1 MKYPI
6 IFSKFETDFST
17 FGLAV
22 LEKASNIK
30 IKSVVNGEFTLS
42 FVLPR
47 NDPKWVYAQEENF
60 VLIDDKL
67 FRIRTF
73 NEVRDSSGRL
83 LSNIQCEHVWYDAND
98 CKFTPNFEMIGATPA
113 AILAAAFADT
123 RFTIGTVDLD
133 LPNTDI
139 FLSKTNPAAIVNKL
153 IENIGGELE
162 RNNYT
167 VSLRK
172 RIGNNNGVEFRT
184 GKNNAEIRKSTDSK
198 DLCTRLYPY
207 GQDDLDITSVNDSV
221 AYIDSQY
228 ISNYDYIH
236 TRYIDYSDID
246 DPAELKSKGLAEFST
261 EERDGIDKPKVT
273 YEVSIVEL
281 KKLSGYQF
289 ETFTLGD
296 TVRIIDEDLNIDVNA
311 RIMEYEYY
319 PYEPQRSKVVLANF
333 RNNIGKLLAGLAD
346 TRNKLNSITTPK
358 GKVKA
363 AWLENIIEKL
373 QTEIDTGL
381 TKKVVSHDYGDI
393 WVDDIEN
400 PTKAMAIVN
409 GMFAIANEKKE
420 NGDWNWRTF
429 GTGDGFTADLINAGI
444 IRIAEELTI
453 ENDDGTVSLKSDG
466 LRIING
472 DARAA
477 FIKNAISMQA
487 KEAGIWVDKI
497 YFDTVTG
504 KYKINGTLEGVD
516 GVFSGTLQ
524 AADGIFS
531 GSVTIDGDE
540 EKIVLDQYG
549 LDTRFIKWFKNM
561 CWNSS
566 FEVFD
571 SDTGAPAY
579 WDGGTVTSS
588 SNFFGDHSLKLEP
601 SESSKQTAAINPQW
615 YNSVSEKT
623 RVSFHKKG
631 GAVRIS
637 VLDADDNPFVLTD
650 ENGDIGT
657 YIEYPYNENWVPESY
672 TVSFEHGEATSIR
685 VKCENSDSS
694 LDAYIDGVI
703 VEPDYTGK
711 RPSFYSDGPKS
722 MGTSTGKDISNTVEI
737 VEEALKGMPRIF
749 VQDTE
754 PSDEDSEVGD
764 IWIDT
769 DDTTLEDLLAEY
781 VAGTL

>member
-1 MKYPI
+1 LKYPI

-47 NDPKWVYAQEENF
+47 NDPKWAYAQEENF
-60 VLIDDKL
+60 VMVDGQL

-73 NEVRDSSGRL
+73 NEVRDSSGKL

-98 CKFTPNFEMIGATPA
+98 CKFIPNFEMIGATPA

-123 RFTIGTVDLD
+123 RFTIGTVDIN

-184 GKNNAEIRKSTDSK
+184 GKNNVEIRKSTDSK
-198 DLCTRLYPY
+198 ELCTRLYPY

-221 AYIDSQY
+221 AYLDSQY

-311 RIMEYEYY
+311 RVMEYEYY

-409 GMFAIANEKKE
+409 GMFAIANSKKE

-429 GTGDGFTADLINAGI
+429 GNGDGFTADLIIAGI
-444 IRIAEELTI
+444 IRLAESLTI
-453 ENDDGTVSLKSDG
+453 ENDDGTVSLNSDG

-472 DARAA
+472 DSRAA
-477 FIKNAISMQA
+477 FLKDAISMQVKDGENWA
-487 KEAGIWVDKI
+487 DKI
-497 YFDTVTG
+497 YFDTVAG
-504 KYKINGTLEGVD
+504 KYVFDGILSADTIEALQANIALLISQSVIAQTLYAEKGNIAELTVDMLDTSAKVQNYLLKDTDLLASLAVVNYIKVYEQNIEFITGEVKYEGETPLTEQAVDRFNKPLYWVDDTYKAVTYTENDKPVMVYQYDELVKMKMSFERDTDTLEYSPKITLGA
-516 GVFSGTLQ
+516 GTGNMTYPDRGKGFIYKDTEGLLLKYIK
-524 AADGIFS
+524 ADG
-531 GSVTIDGDE
+531 T
-540 EKIVLDQYG
+540 
-549 LDTRFIKWFKNM
+549 
-561 CWNSS
+561 
-566 FEVFD
+566 EVF
-571 SDTGAPAY
+571 
-579 WDGGTVTSS
+579 
-588 SNFFGDHSLKLEP
+588 LKLGEDGNLQ
-601 SESSKQTAAINPQW
+601 SHDMLSA
-615 YNSVSEKT
+615 
-623 RVSFHKKG
+623 
-631 GAVRIS
+631 
-637 VLDADDNPFVLTD
+637 LD
-650 ENGDIGT
+650 
-657 YIEYPYNENWVPESY
+657 
-672 TVSFEHGEATSIR
+672 
-685 VKCENSDSS
+685 
-694 LDAYIDGVI
+694 
-703 VEPDYTGK
+703 
-711 RPSFYSDGPKS
+711 FYSNGFTATY
-722 MGTSTGKDISNTVEI
+722 GG
-737 VEEALKGMPRIF
+737 
-749 VQDTE
+749 
-754 PSDEDSEVGD
+754 SEVGYRWTKD
-764 IWIDT
+764 VQGRIT
-769 DDTTLEDLLAEY
+769 QLENIYTSEVVPVTWNGGAI
-781 VAGTL
+781 